1 MYIWLKTSA
10 PLLVVSKSLG
20 KKKRHDTVL
29 LLVVDRD
36 RECWNWGTSLLQ
48 SVAERQARPSAYKE
62 MLESYRYWERD
73 ECLHVGKRFLPR
85 DAQHSTPLLNLL
97 CIHFYF
103 PEEKSNRPITHLSI
117 HAGNIP
123 LFWHLS
129 LSLLY
134 FHIQHSSRLHSML
147 LPALTPTRCF
157 RLPHHRRVSSC
168 KLKEVLRKGTFFET
182 DDGKGKNEV
191 EIADAL
197 MIRWCIFALIRL
209 YRHTA
214 TIQSHSCFGA
224 A

>member
-129 LSLLY
+129 LSL
-134 FHIQHSSRLHSML
+134 S
-147 LPALTPTRCF
+147 
-157 RLPHHRRVSSC
+157 
-168 KLKEVLRKGTFFET
+168 
-182 DDGKGKNEV
+182 
-191 EIADAL
+191 
-197 MIRWCIFALIRL
+197 CIFTSSTLQDCIV
-209 YRHTA
+209 
-214 TIQSHSCFGA
+214 CFFLLSPLRA
-224 A
+224 ASAYPIIAEFPLVN